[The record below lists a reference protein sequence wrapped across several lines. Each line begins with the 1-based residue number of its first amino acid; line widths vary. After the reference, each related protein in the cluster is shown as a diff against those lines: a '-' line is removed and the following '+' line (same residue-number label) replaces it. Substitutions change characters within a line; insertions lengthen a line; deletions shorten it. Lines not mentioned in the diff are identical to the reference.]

1 MVSKSEGVRLTNMRS
16 YWGAGAIGVLL
27 VMCCNPAGADD
38 KASTVSAIGTGTFS
52 CEKFNKYDVAPNNA
66 NQMGLI
72 VQWAWGFIS
81 AYNLRAAFNATY
93 QESDAPSPVTPP
105 DAAGTLGYL
114 RKFCQKNPQS
124 NLTTA
129 TIYLIGAAGGIVS
142 STVELPRS

>member
-1 MVSKSEGVRLTNMRS
+1 MKS
-16 YWGAGAIGVLL
+16 YWGAIGVLL
-27 VMCCNPAGADD
+27 VLCCNPAKADD
-38 KASTVSAIGTGTFS
+38 KAPSVAAIGTGTFS
-52 CEKFNKYDVAPNNA
+52 CEKFNKYDATPNNSS
-66 NQMGLI
+66 QMGLI

-81 AYNLRAAFNATY
+81 AYNLRAAFSATY

-129 TIYLIGAAGGIVS
+129 TLYLIGAAGGIVS
-142 STVELPRS
+142 STVELPKT

>member
-1 MVSKSEGVRLTNMRS
+1 MKN
-16 YWGAGAIGVLL
+16 YWAIGVLL
-27 VMCCNPAGADD
+27 VLCSRAATAED
-38 KASTVSAIGTGTFS
+38 KTQGVDTIGTGTFS
-52 CEKFNKYDVAPNNA
+52 CEKFNKYDAGANNA

-81 AYNLRAAFNATY
+81 AYNLRAAFSATY
-93 QESDAPSPVTPP
+93 QESEAPSPVKPP
-105 DAAGTLGYL
+105 DAAGTLAYL

-142 STVELPRS
+142 STVELPKT

>member
-1 MVSKSEGVRLTNMRS
+1 MKS
-16 YWGAGAIGVLL
+16 YWGAIGVVL
-27 VMCCNPAGADD
+27 VLCCNPANADD
-38 KASTVSAIGTGTFS
+38 KAQTVAAIGTGTFS
-52 CEKFNKYDVAPNNA
+52 CEKFNKYDAAPNNS

-81 AYNLRAAFNATY
+81 AYNLRAAFSATY

-129 TIYLIGAAGGIVS
+129 TLYLIGAAGGIVT
-142 STVELPRS
+142 STVELPRT